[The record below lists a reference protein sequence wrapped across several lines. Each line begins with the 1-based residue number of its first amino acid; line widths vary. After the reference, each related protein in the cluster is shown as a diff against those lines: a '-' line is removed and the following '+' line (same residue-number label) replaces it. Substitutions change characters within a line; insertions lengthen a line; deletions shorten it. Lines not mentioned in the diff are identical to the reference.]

1 MRSIDIQSTQDSV
14 VKAIQS
20 AIFSGELKMGQRI
33 LEDELAET
41 FQISRATVREALRR
55 LEQVGLVQI
64 KPRRGTFVTR
74 LSMKEVEHTCR
85 LRAALEGLA
94 ARYASER
101 LTKDDWQA
109 IKNVV
114 AEMKVAADAI
124 DLTAFLNLDRRFHE
138 LIWTL
143 AADDQLEYI
152 LRFLS
157 TPYFAF
163 VASISTLLFSDVSK
177 VYRAHENYLNVLQGG
192 NPEQVQKKVQEIHEG
207 LAARFMADVHRAQA
221 SMPGK
226 IFSLEEGD

>member
-20 AIFSGELKMGQRI
+20 AIFNGELKLGQRI
-33 LEDELAET
+33 MEEELAAT

-74 LSMKEVEHTCR
+74 LTLREVERTCR

-101 LTKDDWQA
+101 LADDDWRA
-109 IKNVV
+109 IKHILS
-114 AEMKVAADAI
+114 EMKIAAETS
-124 DLTAFLNLDRRFHE
+124 DLTAFIKLDRKFHE
-138 LIWTL
+138 LIWML
-143 AADDQLEYI
+143 ADDDQLEYI

-163 VASISTLLFSDVSK
+163 VASVSTLLLSDVSK
-177 VYRAHENYLNVLQGG
+177 VYRAHEKYLNAMRAEQ
-192 NPEQVQKKVQEIHEG
+192 PEQVQKKVQELHEG
-207 LAARFMADVHRAQA
+207 LAVGLMADIRRAQA
-221 SMPGK
+221 AKPGK
-226 IFSLEEGD
+226 LFKLEDED